1 MPVLRRR
8 RSCGCIGDRNN
19 NQLKAEVV
27 IAMATATA
35 TAGGGS
41 DDDDYAMPD
50 AKGGGAEVGSSR
62 LGREWQVGPAD
73 RWGEEGRTMRRGG
86 TLSSFLIEL
95 LDNVG
100 QGLVFESNK

>member
-35 TAGGGS
+35 TAGGGCRAAAAATAALS
-41 DDDDYAMPD
+41 PSCRRRRRAAD
-50 AKGGGAEVGSSR
+50 AAK
-62 LGREWQVGPAD
+62 
-73 RWGEEGRTMRRGG
+73 WGKIPRPKVFHVTQKVDFRDHLAAKTAR
-86 TLSSFLIEL
+86 FLAP
-95 LDNVG
+95 
-100 QGLVFESNK
+100 